1 MRTESYIVRYQIQNE
16 EGYWVSKEKRYYMDK
31 KGQHKLVEKKFL
43 TEFRKYNIKIIS
55 ILYE

>member
-16 EGYWVSKEKRYYMDK
+16 EGYWVPKEKRYYMNE
-31 KGQHKLVEKKFL
+31 KGQHKLVEKRFL
-43 TEFRKYNIKIIS
+43 TEFRKYNVKIIS